1 MQEQMSN
8 VSKEIEILRKK
19 QKEVLEI
26 KNTVIE
32 INNAFDG
39 LINSLNTAE
48 EKISEM
54 EGIAIATSKTK
65 N

>member
-26 KNTVIE
+26 KSTVIE

-54 EGIAIATSKTK
+54 EGLAIATSKTK

>member
-8 VSKEIEILRKK
+8 VSKETEILRKK

-48 EKISEM
+48 EK
-54 EGIAIATSKTK
+54 
-65 N
+65 NL

>member
-1 MQEQMSN
+1 MLSR
-8 VSKEIEILRKK
+8 EIEILRNE
-19 QKEVLEI
+19 KEILEV

-48 EKISEM
+48 GKKNISEL
-54 EGIAIATSKTK
+54 EDITIATSKTK
-65 N
+65 K